1 MQGAQQLEKQQVQ
14 AIQHLISAAVPG
26 LKPNMVSIIDSNGNL
41 LARNAEEGDL
51 QGTSST
57 AEEMRVAYETR
68 MIRTVEEL
76 VERSVGRGNVRVQ
89 VSADMDFDRVT
100 ENAETF
106 DPDGQVVRST
116 QSVEEQSDSTDGQGS
131 PPVTIGGNLPNAA
144 VGGADGNGTQSNAVR
159 NEETVNYEI
168 SKTVKTHV
176 RESGAIRH
184 LSVAVLINGTSTTA
198 ADGTVTYVPRP
209 DEEMQKLTA
218 LIRSAVGYDEARGD
232 KLEIVNLQFAD
243 PEPFM
248 GAGEDGTFFGL
259 TEQQLMRV
267 AEVLVL
273 GIVAVL
279 VLLLVVRPLVGRMI
293 EGGEGGAESG
303 VGRLTDRSSAGARA
317 ALSGPDQSG
326 HGARSPSDSEVAAE
340 EIDHM
345 IDLNKVEGRVRAS
358 SVRKIGEIVD
368 KHPDEAVTIIRN
380 WLYQEG

>member
-1 MQGAQQLEKQQVQ
+1 
-14 AIQHLISAAVPG
+14 
-26 LKPNMVSIIDSNGNL
+26 
-41 LARNAEEGDL
+41 
-51 QGTSST
+51 
-57 AEEMRVAYETR
+57 
-68 MIRTVEEL
+68 
-76 VERSVGRGNVRVQ
+76 
-89 VSADMDFDRVT
+89 
-100 ENAETF
+100 
-106 DPDGQVVRST
+106 
-116 QSVEEQSDSTDGQGS
+116 
-131 PPVTIGGNLPNAA
+131 LPNAA
-144 VGGADGNGTQSNAVR
+144 LGGADGNGTQSNAVR

-176 RESGAIRH
+176 RESGAIRR
-184 LSVAVLINGTSTTA
+184 LSVAVLINGTTTTA
-198 ADGTVTYVPRP
+198 ADGTITYEPRP
-209 DEEMQKLTA
+209 EEEMQKLTA

-248 GAGEDGTFFGL
+248 SAGDDGTLFGF
-259 TEQQLMRV
+259 TEEQLMRI

-303 VGRLTDRSSAGARA
+303 VGRLTDRSSTGARA
-317 ALSGPDQSG
+317 ALSGPDRAG
-326 HGARSPSDSEVAAE
+326 DGAYSQSDSEVAAE